1 VAWRNR
7 SVGEGSVTYA
17 EGRLYALSEDGV
29 MGLIDATPQEYQ
41 ERSRFELRRGGYPT
55 WTPPVIAN
63 GKLYLR
69 DQDNLY
75 CYDIHR

>member
-1 VAWRNR
+1 
-7 SVGEGSVTYA
+7 
-17 EGRLYALSEDGV
+17 
-29 MGLIDATPQEYQ
+29 MGLIDATPQEYR
-41 ERSRFELRRGGYPT
+41 ERSRFELRRGGYLT